1 MPAPSSLRGQVLSMS
16 DVSPP
21 EEYFRGVSPLCRRL
35 LDDMKAV
42 RDAWGDSW
50 HQLSYQQQCRVIDQA
65 IVDEVGGVCG
75 ALPPCAN
82 VFEKLPSP

>member
-1 MPAPSSLRGQVLSMS
+1 MPAQTSTARGRALSSTE
-16 DVSPP
+16 VSPP

-42 RDAWGDSW
+42 RESWGENW

-65 IVDEVGGVCG
+65 IVDEVTEGILSLLLMLLLCT
-75 ALPPCAN
+75 
-82 VFEKLPSP
+82 